1 MAEQQGSTLAWVT
14 SRANIGLLRMHTRRP
29 LSYPQHWGEAQRLSR
44 ELQDTVVS
52 GGEPAMAPCRYWGAP
67 IAMATRT
74 FAALEFLM
82 AEPGSWALTALVYTV
97 TSHGWLYS
105 PTLMR
110 SGSLRVG
117 TLTHLL
123 Y

>member
-1 MAEQQGSTLAWVT
+1 
-14 SRANIGLLRMHTRRP
+14 
-29 LSYPQHWGEAQRLSR
+29 
-44 ELQDTVVS
+44 
-52 GGEPAMAPCRYWGAP
+52 MAPCRYWGAP

-82 AEPGSWALTALVYTV
+82 AEPGSRALTALVYTV